1 MNCPA
6 CGHALTEITTSGI
19 TVDVCDGGCGGVWFD
34 NYELDRVD
42 ETHEPAEDFLLGVV
56 RDPAPVMDT
65 SARRQCPRCPDL
77 VMMRHFVSVRREVE
91 VDECPGCGGVFLDH
105 GELSAIRNQFA
116 TQDERSAAARDY
128 FAELFDDDLDAAAAD
143 GEERLRRAR
152 KFARMFKV
160 LLPSAW
166 LKGKQPW
173 GAY

>member
-6 CGHALTEITTSGI
+6 CGHTLTELTASGI
-19 TVDVCDGGCGGVWFD
+19 TVDVCEGGCGGVWFD
-34 NYELDRVD
+34 NFELDKVD
-42 ETHEPAEDFLLGVV
+42 EAHEPADDLLLDVA

-65 SARRQCPRCPDL
+65 TARRQCPRCADL

-91 VDECPGCGGVFLDH
+91 VDECPGCGGLFLDH
-105 GELSAIRNQFA
+105 GELVAIRNQFA
-116 TQDERSAAARDY
+116 SQDERSAAARDY
-128 FAELFDDDLDAAAAD
+128 FAELFDTELEAEAAQTEAH
-143 GEERLRRAR
+143 LRRAR

>member
-42 ETHEPAEDFLLGVV
+42 EAHEPADDFLLGVV

-65 SARRQCPRCPDL
+65 SARRHCPRCPDL

-105 GELSAIRNQFA
+105 GELAAIRNQFA
-116 TQDERSAAARDY
+116 TRDERSAAARDY